1 MSERDRR
8 EREKKKIKRKQK
20 AQVQSQKRSIY
31 KHIFFSFTITVKR
44 NVTEGTRDH
53 DDKKTSNKNKMKKG
67 KKHITSLTKIVR
79 S

>member
-1 MSERDRR
+1 M
-8 EREKKKIKRKQK
+8 
-20 AQVQSQKRSIY
+20 QSQKRSIY

-67 KKHITSLTKIVR
+67 KKNSDTSQV
-79 S
+79 